1 MTEIKKGGRI
11 VYGVKKGEVASVY
24 NDGKASVHFD
34 DGTWKLLNME
44 DLGLID

>member
-1 MTEIKKGGRI
+1 MTEIQKGGRI

-34 DGTWKLLNME
+34 DATWKLLNVE
-44 DLGLID
+44 DLELIE